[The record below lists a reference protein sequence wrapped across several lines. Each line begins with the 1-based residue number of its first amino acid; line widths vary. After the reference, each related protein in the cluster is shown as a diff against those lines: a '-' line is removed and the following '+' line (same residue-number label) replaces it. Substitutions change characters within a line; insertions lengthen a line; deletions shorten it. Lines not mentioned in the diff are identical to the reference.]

1 MQPPRASWLDRAARL
16 GRLVETTAL
25 AALVA
30 AMIGLAAGQI
40 LMRNMLGSGLSWADE
55 ALRVMV
61 LWVTMVGAVAA
72 SREQRHVSIDVLS
85 RYLPRSWQAWAS
97 MATNGFVALVC
108 ALLAWASYGF
118 VAGSVEVDD
127 RVFAGQLPAW
137 TVQAILPVA
146 FALLAYRYAVSSLS
160 ALLHGAPRAASD
172 R

>member
-1 MQPPRASWLDRAARL
+1 MQPPQASWLDRAARL
-16 GRLVETTAL
+16 GRLVETTVL

-40 LMRNMLGSGLSWADE
+40 LMRNVLGSGLSWADE

-85 RYLPRSWQAWAS
+85 RYLSRSWQAWAS

-118 VAGSVEVDD
+118 VAGSMEVDD

-146 FALLAYRYAVSSLS
+146 FALLAYRYAVSSL
-160 ALLHGAPRAASD
+160 GAWRHAKPRAASD
-172 R
+172 